1 MQFPQP
7 MQPKTAIATIVI
19 AFFMATVV
27 MGLGRAM
34 ISEQASADTGH
45 LAMADAMPA
54 LVLSVQY

>member
-1 MQFPQP
+1 

-34 ISEQASADTGH
+34 ISERASADSGH